1 VTISQMRA
9 ESPERRIDLAV
20 GVPQDIAGGPDRPPW
35 HPRRQ
40 FVSLRT
46 QLCRRLAQAL
56 KAQRSTASR
65 IRLSASNATRSM
77 PST

>member
-1 VTISQMRA
+1 V
-9 ESPERRIDLAV
+9 PERRIDLVA
-20 GVPQDIAGGPDRPPW
+20 GVPQDIPEGPDRSPR

-40 FVSLRT
+40 FISLRT

-65 IRLSASNATRSM
+65 VRLSASNATRSM